1 MVVNVRVRIERACVK
16 KSIRNELFANATF
29 VLCSQ

>member
-1 MVVNVRVRIERACVK
+1 MVVNIRVRIERACVK
-16 KSIRNELFANATF
+16 NSSRNELFANATF